1 MTIRVFEN
9 PVEAA
14 AAVAHRLIDAIRA
27 KPSLTL
33 GLPAGRT
40 PIPAYAELRRLNRQ
54 GAISLAGTRTFN
66 LDEFVGLRADDPRS
80 FRHFMEANLFEGTDL
95 PPASIEFLD
104 GAAHDLDA
112 ECRRYEA
119 AIAGAGG
126 IDLQLVGIG
135 INGHIGFNEPGDRLM
150 ADTHRVDLRPET
162 RLANIEQF
170 GGRLAAVPH
179 QALTMG
185 MGTILRAKAIVLV
198 ATGESKAEVIARAVR
213 EPLTTHLPAS
223 FLQTHRSVEL
233 YLDRAAAAGF

>member
-104 GAAHDLDA
+104 DRALFT
-112 ECRRYEA
+112 YY
-119 AIAGAGG
+119 AGPPAGG
-126 IDLQLVGIG
+126 DGTAAPRWSLKLK
-135 INGHIGFNEPGDRLM
+135 
-150 ADTHRVDLRPET
+150 
-162 RLANIEQF
+162 
-170 GGRLAAVPH
+170 AVPLEWFY
-179 QALTMG
+179 Q
-185 MGTILRAKAIVLV
+185 
-198 ATGESKAEVIARAVR
+198 
-213 EPLTTHLPAS
+213 
-223 FLQTHRSVEL
+223 
-233 YLDRAAAAGF
+233 